1 MKKLRKAW
9 LTVVVALTA
18 ILALSACGSAKMTG
32 KDAKKYAQSVL
43 DASYK
48 GEFTEY
54 MKQTDSSKKEAEE
67 MYNNGIDLTMEA
79 SGLDDTGVS
88 DELKEKYRQLF
99 IDIYKKAEY
108 TLEDARGDGDDAFT
122 IDVKIK
128 PFTLFNGM
136 EDELQTAIQEKAA
149 TMSEVT
155 DDMVDEL
162 VYQTMYDLLSAK
174 LDNLQYG
181 DETTVTLHVKP
192 DDDGVYYIPDDDLQ
206 EVENAL
212 VPQ

>member
-1 MKKLRKAW
+1 
-9 LTVVVALTA
+9 
-18 ILALSACGSAKMTG
+18 
-32 KDAKKYAQSVL
+32 
-43 DASYK
+43 
-48 GEFTEY
+48 
-54 MKQTDSSKKEAEE
+54 
-67 MYNNGIDLTMEA
+67 
-79 SGLDDTGVS
+79 
-88 DELKEKYRQLF
+88 
-99 IDIYKKAEY
+99 
-108 TLEDARGDGDDAFT
+108 
-122 IDVKIK
+122 
-128 PFTLFNGM
+128 
-136 EDELQTAIQEKAA
+136 
-149 TMSEVT
+149 MSEVT